1 MAVLTL
7 SRACIPPSLQMLLHK
22 PVFTKW
28 DRDPLK
34 QINCFSLVL
43 CIMIISKPELVSP
56 SAMQLPSHPTV
67 LALCLQLCLV
77 PTSHLCTAHP
87 ARPASLVALWH
98 RCRGTCGRLAHG
110 SASHWATSPSV
121 ASARSGTGQG
131 AQGPLAPSPTELL
144 PQSLEVAG
152 SSWCPEQS
160 QKHSHAPRMTSDT
173 VLPSPDVG
181 GPRTIWT
188 RGSIGTLGLGHVRT
202 MAVLSGIQRW

>member
-87 ARPASLVALWH
+87 CTASQP
-98 RCRGTCGRLAHG
+98 G
-110 SASHWATSPSV
+110 
-121 ASARSGTGQG
+121 
-131 AQGPLAPSPTELL
+131 GPLAQMQRDLWK
-144 PQSLEVAG
+144 AG
-152 SSWCPEQS
+152 TWICLS
-160 QKHSHAPRMTSDT
+160 
-173 VLPSPDVG
+173 
-181 GPRTIWT
+181 
-188 RGSIGTLGLGHVRT
+188 LGHQP
-202 MAVLSGIQRW
+202 LSGICQKWHRSGCLGTPGSFSH